1 MTPYTQIQIWRTR
14 HEWLEWW
21 LTPLFIFIFPT
32 FLNYHIHLTWRAD
45 MYINLS
51 DLGRKEINITY
62 ILDTWSG
69 VGISILL
76 DNVFR
81 STLLN
86 FSDNHSFQ
94 KSTIVNLSVNIVL
107 FWIYHT
113 TTLFKGLVFS
123 IYHKTIHF
131 KRVLF

>member
-1 MTPYTQIQIWRTR
+1 
-14 HEWLEWW
+14 
-21 LTPLFIFIFPT
+21 
-32 FLNYHIHLTWRAD
+32 

-107 FWIYHT
+107 FLIYHT